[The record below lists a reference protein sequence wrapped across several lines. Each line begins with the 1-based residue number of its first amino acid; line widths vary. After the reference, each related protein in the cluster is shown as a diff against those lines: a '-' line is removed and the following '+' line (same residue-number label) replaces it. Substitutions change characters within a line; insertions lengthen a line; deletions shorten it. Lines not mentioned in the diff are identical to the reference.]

1 MVGAFFEPDGPGR
14 YIATELTRGPWDAKA
29 QHGGPPSALLG
40 LTLER
45 CSGGTA
51 HGQIVR
57 ITTEILRPVPLGP
70 MEVTAE
76 VVRPGRN
83 VEMLAGELRAD
94 GVPVMRA
101 TAWRMR
107 TDNIGIEVGTDAARP
122 PAPDNIEPAA
132 AFPWTVEVGY
142 STAMEWRFASGR
154 FLDAGPATV
163 WMRMRHPLIEGEKPS
178 PLTRV
183 LIAADSGNGVS
194 AVLEFGRY
202 LFINTDLTVA
212 LHRLPTGEWVCLD
225 AVTTIQPHGIGMAET
240 RLFDERGVIG
250 RGVQSL
256 YVAER

>member
-1 MVGAFFEPDGPGR
+1 MDAFFEPDGPGR
-14 YIATELTRGPWDAKA
+14 YVATELTRGPWDATA
-29 QHGGPPSALLG
+29 QHGGPPSALLAS
-40 LTLER
+40 TLER
-45 CSGGTA
+45 CDGGTA
-51 HGQIVR
+51 QGQVVR
-57 ITTEILRPVPLGP
+57 VTTEILRPVPIGV

-83 VEMLAGELRAD
+83 VEMLAGELRAN

-107 TDNIGIEVGTDAARP
+107 TDDIGIEIGTDGDAPPPPETIAA
-122 PAPDNIEPAA
+122 AQ
-132 AFPWTVEVGY
+132 AFPWTAEVGY

-154 FLDAGPATV
+154 FLEPGPAAV
-163 WMRMRHPLIEGEKPS
+163 WMRMRHPLIEGEQPS

-194 AVLEFGRY
+194 AVLDFARY
-202 LFINTDLTVA
+202 LFINTDLTVS
-212 LHRLPTGEWVCLD
+212 LHRLPAGEWVCLD
-225 AVTTIQPHGIGMAET
+225 AATTIQPHGIGLAET

-256 YVAER
+256 YVADR

>member
-1 MVGAFFEPDGPGR
+1 MGAFFEPNGPGR
-14 YIATELTRGPWDAKA
+14 YTATELTRGPWDPEA

-40 LTLER
+40 LALER
-45 CSGGTA
+45 CNGRTA
-51 HGQIVR
+51 DGQIVR

-70 MEVTAE
+70 MEVKAE

-94 GVPVMRA
+94 GAAVMRA

-107 TDNIGIEVGTDAARP
+107 TADVGIEINTDIEGPPGPEGVAAV
-122 PAPDNIEPAA
+122 A
-132 AFPWTVEVGY
+132 AFPWTADIGY
-142 STAMEWRFASGR
+142 STGMEWRFATGR
-154 FLDAGPATV
+154 FLEKGPAAV
-163 WMRMRHPLIEGEKPS
+163 WMRMRQPLVESEEPT
-178 PLTRV
+178 PLSRV

-194 AVLEFGRY
+194 AELSFRRY
-202 LFINTDLTVA
+202 LFINTDLTVS
-212 LHRLPTGEWVCLD
+212 LHRLPAGEWVCLD
-225 AVTTIQPHGIGMAET
+225 AVTTIQPHGIGLAET